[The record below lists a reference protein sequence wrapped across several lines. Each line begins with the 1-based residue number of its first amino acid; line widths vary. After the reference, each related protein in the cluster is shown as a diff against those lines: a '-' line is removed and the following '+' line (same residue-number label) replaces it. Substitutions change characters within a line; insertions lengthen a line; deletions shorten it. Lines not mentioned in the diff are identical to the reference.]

1 MLSERQLLLCHA
13 STLPQLMKMS
23 ESQWAMPLA
32 WVDVRLPA
40 EGISRIWIYIYIPDD
55 REDRP
60 CKKTGHFVA
69 VAPLLHG
76 WHCPRLPHFE
86 KQEQVLTFL
95 LRVRAFCPHSS
106 MWFGRTAGHGGAV
119 KHGELCSAWTSKK
132 ARRGML
138 HAKRLKWARRLSRS
152 SQQGLS
158 MLVHVLG
165 YIVFED
171 IWVLSRTAGPAWTA
185 PVQTTPLQR
194 TVEDGGRHAWNR
206 D

>member
-1 MLSERQLLLCHA
+1 
-13 STLPQLMKMS
+13 MS

-32 WVDVRLPA
+32 WVDVRLLA
-40 EGISRIWIYIYIPDD
+40 EGISHICIWYNMYIYIHTLLDD

-76 WHCPRLPHFE
+76 WHRPRLPHFE

-165 YIVFED
+165 YVVFED

-185 PVQTTPLQR
+185 PVQTTPFHQMR